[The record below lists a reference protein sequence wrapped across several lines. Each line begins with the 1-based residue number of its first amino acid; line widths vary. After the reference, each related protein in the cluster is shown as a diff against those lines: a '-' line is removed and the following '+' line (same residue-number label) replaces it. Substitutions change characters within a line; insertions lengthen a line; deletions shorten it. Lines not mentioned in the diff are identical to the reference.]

1 MSSMKKIVASALLAA
16 ALTAGAV
23 SAQEIQP
30 LDTTASTA
38 LPDGLA
44 GLGIGGTI
52 ALIGT
57 LFIVTAAIVESSNGT

>member
-1 MSSMKKIVASALLAA
+1 MVASALLAT

-38 LPDGLA
+38 LPAGLA

-52 ALIGT
+52 ALIGG
-57 LFIVTAAIVESSNGT
+57 FIVITAAIVESSNGT